1 MAIYLGN
8 SGGVELKRDSITN
21 WLETQLDPADVNV
34 SRKRFSVDFSS
45 GSLIT
50 GDQIEIATVDG
61 TNLELVSG
69 HNYPDG
75 RWYAHIDEA
84 GGIRLYQTFELAV
97 TGGITNALDL
107 VEPSTSKDVQIRTR
121 NSQFRSVARIKSFEI
136 TTERETVDLTQC
148 GDQFRRQYEAGL
160 ISGQGNL
167 ECLWEHSAGLCEPD
181 GVTTNCEFPAYLA
194 RLVIRIQQGADF
206 IGRFFIYKGSVQE
219 NSVWYEADCVV
230 TNVAVTVPAT
240 DFVETNIQ
248 FVTSG
253 PFALK
258 QGKPPSYLLQ
268 EDGALLLQEDGSAI
282 TLEYGG

>member
-84 GGIRLYQTFELAV
+84 GGIRLYSTFDTAV
-97 TGGITNALDL
+97 TGGITNALTL
-107 VEPSTSKDVQIRTR
+107 VEPSTSKNIQIRTR
-121 NSQFRSVARIKSFEI
+121 NSQFRSVARVRSYEI

-148 GDQFRRQYEAGL
+148 GDEFRRQYEAGL
-160 ISGQGNL
+160 ISGQGSL
-167 ECLWEHSAGLCEPD
+167 ECIWEHSAG
-181 GVTTNCEFPAYLA
+181 GGRTGSATTNLEFPAYLA

-206 IGRFFIYKGSVQE
+206 IGRFFIYEGSAQE
-219 NSVWYEADCVV
+219 DSVWYEADCVV

-240 DFVETNIQ
+240 DLIETNIQ
-248 FVTSG
+248 FVTNG

-268 EDGALLLQEDGSAI
+268 EDGALLLQEDGSSIA
-282 TLEYGG
+282 LEYGG

>member
-1 MAIYLGN
+1 MAIYLGD
-8 SGGVELKRDSITN
+8 SGGVELKRDSIDN

-34 SRKRFSVDFSS
+34 ARKRFSVDFSS

-84 GGIRLYQTFELAV
+84 GGIRLYQTFDAAL
-97 TGGITNALDL
+97 TGGVTNALAL
-107 VEPSTSKDVQIRTR
+107 VEPSTSKNVQIRTR
-121 NSQFRSVARIKSFEI
+121 NSQFRCIARIKSYEI

-148 GDQFRRQYEAGL
+148 GDEFRRQYEAGL
-160 ISGQGNL
+160 ISGQGSL
-167 ECLWEHSAGLCEPD
+167 ECLWEHSAGICEYDDATPSL
-181 GVTTNCEFPAYLA
+181 EFPAYLA

-206 IGRFFIYKGSVQE
+206 TGRFFIYKGSAQE
-219 NSVWYEADCVV
+219 DSVWYEADCVV

-240 DFVETNIQ
+240 NLVETNIQ

-253 PFALK
+253 PFTLK

-282 TLEYGG
+282 ALEYGG

>member
-34 SRKRFSVDFSS
+34 TRKRFSVDFSS

-75 RWYAHIDEA
+75 RWYANIDGA
-84 GGIRLYQTFELAV
+84 GGIRLYQTFALAL
-97 TGGITNALDL
+97 TGGLTNALAL
-107 VEPSTSKDVQIRTR
+107 VEPSTSKNIQIRTR
-121 NSQFRSVARIKSFEI
+121 NSQFRSVARVRSFEI

-160 ISGQGNL
+160 ISGQGSL
-167 ECLWEHSAGLCEPD
+167 ECIWEHAAGS
-181 GVTTNCEFPAYLA
+181 GTTATNFEFPAYLA

-206 IGRFFIYKGSVQE
+206 IGRFFIYEGSAQE
-219 NSVWYEADCVV
+219 DSVWYEADCVV

-240 DFVETNIQ
+240 DLIETSIQ

-268 EDGALLLQEDGSAI
+268 EDGAVLLQEDGSGI
-282 TLEYGG
+282 NLEYGG